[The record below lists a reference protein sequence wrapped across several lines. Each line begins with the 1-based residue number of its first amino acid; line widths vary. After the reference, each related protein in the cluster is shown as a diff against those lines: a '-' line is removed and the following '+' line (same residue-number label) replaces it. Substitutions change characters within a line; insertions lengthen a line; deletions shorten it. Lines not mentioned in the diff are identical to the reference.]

1 MTAGNNG
8 ASKPE
13 EDDPFGYLYADG
25 QAAGAQPPRQGGY
38 GYPGPAAQPG
48 VPRTSYNQ
56 VRAVGERQ
64 YGQQQGGY
72 GYPPQQSYGQ
82 PAQQY
87 NQPNPQYAAP
97 ETYGGPTTAQHGSV
111 PGGGGSGARGGTGG
125 RGGSGGR
132 GGPNTRVLLI
142 AAVAVVAVVLVGI
155 GAALLTGDDGGKD
168 GKGSEASSSQGSS
181 GQVEE
186 SKKPESQK
194 PEETPKPV
202 ELPKQDAAT
211 LTLGGSASL
220 DSSVEG
226 AKGANG
232 NYINLN
238 EVGRSATWT
247 VEVPEA
253 GAYTLYVTYGVPGKD
268 AKTTLTVNAQQPR
281 SINMK
286 NFAQA
291 EEGDLEKG
299 WTNTYAY
306 VQLDEGSNTLR
317 LSCETGDECDANLDQ
332 LELKAGHIKN

>member
-13 EDDPFGYLYADG
+13 DDDPFGYLYADG
-25 QAAGAQPPRQGGY
+25 QAAGAQAPGQGGY

-72 GYPPQQSYGQ
+72 GYPPQQAYGQ

-87 NQPNPQYAAP
+87 NRPNPQYAAP
-97 ETYGGPTTAQHGSV
+97 ETY
-111 PGGGGSGARGGTGG
+111 PGGASHGQPPAPGGHGGGT
-125 RGGSGGR
+125 GR
-132 GGPNTRVLLI
+132 GGPNTKALLI
-142 AAVAVVAVVLVGI
+142 AAVAVVAVVLIGI
-155 GAALLTGDDGGKD
+155 GAALLTGDDGDKD
-168 GKGSEASSSQGSS
+168 DKQNEASSSQGPA
-181 GQVEE
+181 GEVEE
-186 SKKPESQK
+186 SKKPEKK
-194 PEETPKPV
+194 PKETQKPV

-211 LTLGGSASL
+211 LTLGGTAAL
-220 DSSVEG
+220 DSTVEG
-226 AKGANG
+226 AKSANG

-238 EVGRSATWT
+238 EVGRSATWS

-268 AKTTLTVNAQQPR
+268 AKTTLTVNDQEPR

-306 VQLDEGSNTLR
+306 VQLDKGANTLK
-317 LSCETGDECDANLDQ
+317 LSCEEGDQCDANLDQ
-332 LELKAGHIKN
+332 LELKSGHINKNG

>member
-8 ASKPE
+8 ASRPE
-13 EDDPFGYLYADG
+13 DDDPFGYLYADG
-25 QAAGAQPPRQGGY
+25 QAAGAQAPGQGGY

-72 GYPPQQSYGQ
+72 GYPPQQGYGQQ

-87 NQPNPQYAAP
+87 TRPNPQYAAP
-97 ETYGGPTTAQHGSV
+97 ETYPGGGPTGQPPAQGGH
-111 PGGGGSGARGGTGG
+111 GGGP
-125 RGGSGGR
+125 GR
-132 GGPNTRVLLI
+132 GGPNTRALLI
-142 AAVAVVAVVLVGI
+142 AAVAVVAVVLIGI
-155 GAALLTGDDGGKD
+155 GAALLTGDDGDKD
-168 GKGSEASSSQGSS
+168 DKKDEAASSQGPA
-181 GQVEE
+181 GEVEE
-186 SKKPESQK
+186 SKKPEKEK
-194 PEETPKPV
+194 PKETPKPV

-211 LTLGGSASL
+211 LTLGGTASL
-220 DSSVEG
+220 DSTVKG

-253 GAYTLYVTYGVPGKD
+253 GAYTLYVTYGVPGRD
-268 AKTTLTVNAQQPR
+268 AKTTLTVNGQEPR

-291 EEGDLEKG
+291 PEGDLEKG

-306 VQLDEGSNTLR
+306 VQLDKGANTLK
-317 LSCETGDECDANLDQ
+317 LSCETGDQCDANLDQ
-332 LELKAGHIKN
+332 LELKSGHIKS

>member
-1 MTAGNNG
+1 
-8 ASKPE
+8 
-13 EDDPFGYLYADG
+13 
-25 QAAGAQPPRQGGY
+25 
-38 GYPGPAAQPG
+38 
-48 VPRTSYNQ
+48 SYNQ

-72 GYPPQQSYGQ
+72 GYPPQQNYGQ
-82 PAQQY
+82 QPEQQY
-87 NQPNPQYAAP
+87 NRQNPQYAAP
-97 ETYGGPTTAQHGSV
+97 ETYPGGSNGQPPAQGGHGGGP
-111 PGGGGSGARGGTGG
+111 
-125 RGGSGGR
+125 GR
-132 GGPNTRVLLI
+132 GGPNTRALLI
-142 AAVAVVAVVLVGI
+142 AAVAVVAVVLIGI
-155 GAALLTGDDGGKD
+155 GAALITGDDGDKD
-168 GKGSEASSSQGSS
+168 DKKDEASSSQGPA
-181 GQVEE
+181 GEVEE
-186 SKKPESQK
+186 SDKPEKKPK
-194 PEETPKPV
+194 ETPKPV

-211 LTLGGSASL
+211 LTLGGTAAL
-220 DSSVEG
+220 DSTVKG

-268 AKTTLTVNAQQPR
+268 AKTTLTVNAQEPR

-291 EEGDLEKG
+291 AEGDLEKG

-306 VQLDEGSNTLR
+306 VQLDKGSNTLK

-332 LELKAGHIKN
+332 LELKSGHIKS

>member
-13 EDDPFGYLYADG
+13 DDDPFGYLYADG
-25 QAAGAQPPRQGGY
+25 QAAGAQPPGQGGY

-64 YGQQQGGY
+64 YGQQQVPQQQGGY
-72 GYPPQQSYGQ
+72 GYPPQQQYGQ

-87 NQPNPQYAAP
+87 NRPNPQYAAP
-97 ETYGGPTTAQHGSV
+97 ETY
-111 PGGGGSGARGGTGG
+111 PGGGSDGQPPAQGGHGG
-125 RGGSGGR
+125 GPGR
-132 GGPNTRVLLI
+132 GGPNTRALLI
-142 AAVAVVAVVLVGI
+142 AAVAVVAVVLIGI
-155 GAALLTGDDGGKD
+155 GAALLTGDDGDKD
-168 GKGSEASSSQGSS
+168 DKKDEASSSQGPA
-181 GQVEE
+181 GEVEE
-186 SKKPESQK
+186 SKKPEKK
-194 PEETPKPV
+194 PKETPKPV
-202 ELPKQDAAT
+202 ELPKQAAT
-211 LTLGGSASL
+211 LTLGGTAAL
-220 DSSVEG
+220 DSTVKG

-232 NYINLN
+232 NDINLN

-268 AKTTLTVNAQQPR
+268 AKTTLTVNAQEPR

-291 EEGDLEKG
+291 PEGDLEKG

-306 VQLDEGSNTLR
+306 VQLDKGSNTLK

-332 LELKAGHIKN
+332 LELKSGHIKS

>member
-13 EDDPFGYLYADG
+13 DDDPFGYLYADG
-25 QAAGAQPPRQGGY
+25 QAAGAQPPGQSGY

-64 YGQQQGGY
+64 YGQQQIPPQQGY
-72 GYPPQQSYGQ
+72 GYPPQQQYGQ
-82 PAQQY
+82 PH
-87 NQPNPQYAAP
+87 PQYAAP
-97 ETYGGPTTAQHGSV
+97 ETY
-111 PGGGGSGARGGTGG
+111 PGGAPPAQPPG
-125 RGGSGGR
+125 RGGHGGGPGR
-132 GGPNTRVLLI
+132 GGPNTKALLI
-142 AAVAVVAVVLVGI
+142 AAVAVVAVVLIGI
-155 GAALLTGDDGGKD
+155 GAALLSGDGGEDDRKD
-168 GKGSEASSSQGSS
+168 EATATQGPADE
-181 GQVEE
+181 VEE
-186 SKKPESQK
+186 EPKESEK
-194 PEETPKPV
+194 EPEESPEPV

-211 LTLGGSASL
+211 LTLGGTAAL
-220 DSSVEG
+220 DDTVKG

-268 AKTTLTVNAQQPR
+268 AKTTLTVNAQEPR

-291 EEGDLEKG
+291 AEGDLEKG

-306 VQLDEGSNTLR
+306 VQLDKGTNTLK

-332 LELKAGHIKN
+332 LELKSGHIE

>member
-13 EDDPFGYLYADG
+13 DDDPFGYLYADG
-25 QAAGAQPPRQGGY
+25 QAAGAQAPGQGGY

-64 YGQQQGGY
+64 YGQQQVPQQQGGY
-72 GYPPQQSYGQ
+72 GYPPQQNYGQ
-82 PAQQY
+82 QPTQQY
-87 NQPNPQYAAP
+87 NRQNPQYAAP
-97 ETYGGPTTAQHGSV
+97 ETY
-111 PGGGGSGARGGTGG
+111 PGGGSNGQPPAQGGHGG
-125 RGGSGGR
+125 GPGR
-132 GGPNTRVLLI
+132 GGPNTKALLI
-142 AAVAVVAVVLVGI
+142 AAVAVVAVVLIGI
-155 GAALLTGDDGGKD
+155 GAALITGDDDKGDKKD
-168 GKGSEASSSQGSS
+168 EASSSQGPA
-181 GQVEE
+181 GEVEE
-186 SKKPESQK
+186 SKKPEKK
-194 PEETPKPV
+194 PKETPKPV

-211 LTLGGSASL
+211 LTLGGTAAL
-220 DSSVEG
+220 DSTVKG

-268 AKTTLTVNAQQPR
+268 AKTTLTVNAQEPR

-291 EEGDLEKG
+291 AEGDLEKG

-306 VQLDEGSNTLR
+306 VQLDKGSNSLK

-332 LELKAGHIKN
+332 LELKSGHIKS

>member
-8 ASKPE
+8 ATKPE
-13 EDDPFGYLYADG
+13 DDDPFGYLYADG
-25 QAAGAQPPRQGGY
+25 QAAGAQAPGQGGY

-72 GYPPQQSYGQ
+72 GYPPQQAYGQ

-87 NQPNPQYAAP
+87 NRPNPQYAAP
-97 ETYGGPTTAQHGSV
+97 ETY
-111 PGGGGSGARGGTGG
+111 PGGASHGQPPAQGGHGGGT
-125 RGGSGGR
+125 GR
-132 GGPNTRVLLI
+132 GGPNTKVLLI
-142 AAVAVVAVVLVGI
+142 AAVAVVAVVLIGI
-155 GAALLTGDDGGKD
+155 GAALLTGDDGDKD
-168 GKGSEASSSQGSS
+168 DKKNEASSSEGPA
-181 GQVEE
+181 GEVEE
-186 SKKPESQK
+186 SKKPEK
-194 PEETPKPV
+194 PKETPKPV

-211 LTLGGSASL
+211 LTLGGTAAL
-220 DSSVEG
+220 DSTVEG

-238 EVGRSATWT
+238 EIGRSATWS

-268 AKTTLTVNAQQPR
+268 AKTTLTVNDQEPR

-306 VQLDEGSNTLR
+306 VQLDKGANTLR
-317 LSCETGDECDANLDQ
+317 LSCEEGDQCDANLDQ
-332 LELKAGHIKN
+332 LELKSGHIKKNG

>member
-13 EDDPFGYLYADG
+13 DDDPFGYLYADG
-25 QAAGAQPPRQGGY
+25 QAAGAQPPGQGGY

-56 VRAVGERQ
+56 VRTVGERQ
-64 YGQQQGGY
+64 YGQHQVPPQQGGY
-72 GYPPQQSYGQ
+72 GYPPQQAYGQQ

-87 NQPNPQYAAP
+87 NRPNPQYAAP
-97 ETYGGPTTAQHGSV
+97 ETYPGGATTAQHGSV
-111 PGGGGSGARGGTGG
+111 PGGGAS
-125 RGGSGGR
+125 GR
-132 GGPNTRVLLI
+132 GGPNTKALLI

-155 GAALLTGDDGGKD
+155 GAALLSGDDDKD
-168 GKGSEASSSQGSS
+168 KKNNEAVSSQGPADK
-181 GQVEE
+181 VEE
-186 SKKPESQK
+186 SDKPEKKPEKSA
-194 PEETPKPV
+194 KPV

-220 DSSVEG
+220 DSTVKG

-247 VEVPEA
+247 VDVPEA
-253 GAYTLYVTYGVPGKD
+253 GPYTLYVTYGVPGKD
-268 AKTTLTVNAQQPR
+268 AKTTLTVNAQEPR

-291 EEGDLEKG
+291 PEGDLEKG

-306 VQLDEGSNTLR
+306 VQLDKGSNTLK
-317 LSCETGDECDANLDQ
+317 LSCETGDQCDANLDQ
-332 LELKAGHIKN
+332 LELKSGHIKSNG